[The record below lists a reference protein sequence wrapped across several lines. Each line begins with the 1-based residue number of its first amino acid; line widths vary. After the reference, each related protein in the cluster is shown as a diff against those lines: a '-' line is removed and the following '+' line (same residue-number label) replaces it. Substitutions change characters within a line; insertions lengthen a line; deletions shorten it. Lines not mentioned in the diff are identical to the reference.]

1 MIGYYLGTEECYGV
15 DWIPVAQRGEKRGN
29 AVNLVMKLGYL
40 CTCYSFKNSLLRG
53 VAKNLNPSVLDPNST
68 HPLIAMNIRCK

>member
-1 MIGYYLGTEECYGV
+1 MIGYYLGAEVCNGV
-15 DWIPVAQRGEKRGN
+15 DWIPVAQRGEKRGI
-29 AVNLVMKLGYL
+29 AVNLGYL
-40 CTCYSFKNSLLRG
+40 CTCYSFKKGLLRG